1 MVGLLEIVRARL
13 RQISFGESPLSLSS
27 SPSPVSM
34 ADLDAPQS
42 KTRDLD
48 KLLLRAGNL
57 VGPDFYPG
65 AEVNAF
71 YYYIVRLLLFEG
83 FLNFV
88 SLIVF

>member
-1 MVGLLEIVRARL
+1 
-13 RQISFGESPLSLSS
+13 
-27 SPSPVSM
+27 M
-34 ADLDAPQS
+34 ADLEAPQS

-71 YYYIVRLLLFEG
+71 DYIIRLLLFEG
-83 FLNFV
+83 FLNFA
-88 SLIVF
+88 SLIVL